1 MFHPIV
7 QNLFTVIKN
16 KKKAKTDFSFD
27 YSVQSFSD
35 SKMTLQGRIFEW

>member
-16 KKKAKTDFSFD
+16 KKAKTDFSFD
-27 YSVQSFSD
+27 YSVESFSD
-35 SKMTLQGRIFEW
+35 SKMTPQGRISEW